1 MSHVLVAEDDPE
13 MRRLVVEALRKEGH
27 HVMEVVDGRR
37 LRLVVIEAFWRGA
50 TVSPI
55 DVVVSDIRMPGCSGL
70 DLLERL
76 VAAGWRIPF
85 VLMTAFG
92 DEDTRRRAET
102 LGAVVFDKPLALESL
117 CAAVRRM
124 TSGPPPSSPCHFD
137 PSG

>member
-13 MRRLVVEALRKEGH
+13 MRRLVVEALRSEGH
-27 HVMEVVDGRR
+27 KVMEVVDGRR

-50 TVSPI
+50 SASPI

-76 VAAGWRIPF
+76 VAAGWRVPF

-92 DEDTRRRAET
+92 DGATRRRAEH

-117 CAAVRRM
+117 CAAVRRIA
-124 TSGPPPSSPCHFD
+124 PSAVEPVSF
-137 PSG
+137 